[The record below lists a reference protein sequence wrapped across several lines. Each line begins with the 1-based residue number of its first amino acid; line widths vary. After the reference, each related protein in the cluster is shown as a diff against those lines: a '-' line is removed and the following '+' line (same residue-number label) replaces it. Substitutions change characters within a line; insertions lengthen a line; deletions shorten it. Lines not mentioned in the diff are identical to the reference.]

1 MPGKLAPG
9 RLPVSTSSSAAAPP
23 VPKQLWTVDASL
35 TPGSPVSDIGELSA
49 AAAGAV
55 RGGGGTVLDSSHV
68 IFPNGAVTLVLILA
82 ESHLAIHTWPEE
94 DLIAVDLFS
103 CGSIAAERVAGELIA
118 ALHLAHARVQ
128 RMERGAVRGTMGAGG
143 NAASPRRPPASPS
156 LSTPPFTAAAQ
167 QAE

>member
-9 RLPVSTSSSAAAPP
+9 RLPVSPSSSAAAPL

-49 AAAGAV
+49 AAADAV
-55 RGGGGTVLDSSHV
+55 RAGGGTVLDASHV

-118 ALHLAHARVQ
+118 ALQLADARVQ
-128 RMERGAVRGTMGAGG
+128 RMERGAVRRWPG
-143 NAASPRRPPASPS
+143 R
-156 LSTPPFTAAAQ
+156 
-167 QAE
+167 

>member
-9 RLPVSTSSSAAAPP
+9 LLPVPTSSSAAPP
-23 VPKQLWTVDASL
+23 MPKQLWTVDASL

-49 AAAGAV
+49 AAANAV
-55 RGGGGTVLDSSHV
+55 RAGGGTVLDSSHV

-118 ALHLAHARVQ
+118 ALQLADARVQ
-128 RMERGAVRGTMGAGG
+128 RMERGVVRGAMGADD
-143 NAASPRRPPASPS
+143 AASPRPASPFPLHGS
-156 LSTPPFTAAAQ
+156 RAAG
-167 QAE
+167 

>member
-9 RLPVSTSSSAAAPP
+9 RPPVSSPSSAAAPP
-23 VPKQLWTVDASL
+23 VPKQLWMVDASL
-35 TPGSPVSDIGELSA
+35 TPGSPVSDVGELSA
-49 AAAGAV
+49 AAADAV
-55 RGGGGTVLDSSHV
+55 RAGGGTVLDSSHV

-118 ALHLAHARVQ
+118 ALQLTDARVQ
-128 RMERGAVRGTMGAGG
+128 RMARGTVRGGTGG
-143 NAASPRRPPASPS
+143 GENAASPHPPPHP
-156 LSTPPFTAAAQ
+156 LFTAAAR